1 MTLAHQPHAY
11 PALVMVGAIILA
23 ALCVALPP
31 EWVLLGSVG
40 LALAGLSVWEP
51 VVGLGLAVLI
61 APLKAYVALAV
72 PGVPAEIGQIFF
84 ACALV
89 GWAGRRAL
97 THDMTWRTSNVLGQ
111 PAMLGLLTV
120 WLSALA
126 LSLLPAQDMGET
138 LGEIFKWVQVA
149 LTVLVVADEAR
160 RESPGRGWRL
170 GVLAG
175 LVVLAGAT
183 HGALGVWQHALRGT
197 GPEPFALPGGLYRAY
212 GTFEQPN
219 PFGGYLGLIWPVA
232 AGLAW
237 GLLNP
242 LPRTRWRW
250 LMAGGCLLAAGLALG
265 GLYASYSRGAW
276 LGAAGAGAVLVAL
289 SPRRWWLGMTLVSAL
304 ALVGGMAWQAGW
316 LPASVAGRLANFTE
330 LFTLPDVRTVRL
342 TADNFALVERRAHW
356 QAGEAMAAANLWWGV
371 GAGNFNAAYNTYRL
385 EAWPTPLGHAHMMY
399 LNVWAETGLVG
410 LFAYITLWLGVI
422 GLTWRVIMRHHGAWR
437 GLAVGWLAAWAHLS
451 AHHLVDSLYVNN
463 IHLLIGAGLALMNAL
478 AQPNASS

>member
-1 MTLAHQPHAY
+1 MTLAHHPHAY
-11 PALVMVGAIILA
+11 PALNVVGAVALA
-23 ALCVALPP
+23 VLCVALPP
-31 EWVLLGSVG
+31 EWVALGLMG
-40 LALAGLSVWEP
+40 LALLALSAWEP
-51 VVGLGLAVLI
+51 VIGLGLAVLV
-61 APLKAYVALAV
+61 APLKAYLAVAV
-72 PGVPAEIGQIFF
+72 PGVPAEIGQAFF
-84 ACALV
+84 VLALA
-89 GWAGRRAL
+89 GWALRRAL
-97 THDMTWRTSNVLGQ
+97 TRDVSWHTPPVLW
-111 PAMLGLLTV
+111 PLVA

-126 LSLLPAQDMGET
+126 LSLLPARDMGEA

-160 RESPGRGWRL
+160 RESQFGGWRL

-175 LVVLAGAT
+175 LVMLAGAA

-197 GPEPFALPGGLYRAY
+197 GPETFALPGGLYRAY

-219 PFGGYLGLIWPVA
+219 PFGGYLGLVWPVA

-237 GLLNP
+237 GLFGTT
-242 LPRTRWRW
+242 PRRPWH
-250 LMAGGCLLAAGLALG
+250 LAAAGVCLLAAGLALG

-289 SPRRWWLGMTLVSAL
+289 APRRWWLGVALVSAL
-304 ALVGGMAWQAGW
+304 ALVGGVAWQAGW

-330 LFTLPDVRTVRL
+330 LFTLPDVRTVTL
-342 TADNFALVERRAHW
+342 TPDNFALVERRAHW
-356 QAGEAMAAANLWWGV
+356 QAAEAMAAANLWWGV
-371 GAGNFNAAYNTYRL
+371 GAGNFNAAYDTYRL
-385 EAWPTPLGHAHMMY
+385 WLWPTPLGHAHMMY

-422 GLTWRVIMRHHGAWR
+422 ALTWRVIMRQHGIWR

-463 IHLLIGAGLALMNAL
+463 IHLLIGTGLALISAL
-478 AQPNASS
+478 AQPNTRP